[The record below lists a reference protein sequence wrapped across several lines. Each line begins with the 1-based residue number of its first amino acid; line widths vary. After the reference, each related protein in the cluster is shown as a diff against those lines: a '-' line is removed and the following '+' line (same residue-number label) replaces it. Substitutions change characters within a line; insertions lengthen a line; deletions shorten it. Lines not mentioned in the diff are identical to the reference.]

1 MQRSDSVWRPTY
13 KAVAIRPLPGQRAI
27 FAEAARAQKEMANLI
42 YKEILAMRDQVDIGE
57 LARLIP
63 SAQDEQIFASLNAIQ
78 VGNMS
83 EALTEAIHAAALAG
97 ARTAAKEWGSTVVV
111 DMARPR
117 IFDWVRNRTGE
128 LIKETRGTN
137 LEAIR
142 NTIGWGVENGIHPA
156 RLAQNI
162 QQAIGLTG
170 PGAEAVNRRRQS
182 LIDQG
187 VKPKQANSIADGY
200 ANKLVTQRAKVIAH
214 HEGMS
219 AINRGRQS
227 LWESLVD
234 SGAMPADSKK
244 RWVTSRDE
252 ATCPI
257 CQPLGYQKDIGI
269 MDLFTTSRGE
279 KIQGP
284 PAHVGCRCNVAA
296 IETIKGKQS

>member
-1 MQRSDSVWRPTY
+1 VWRPTY
-13 KAVAIRPLPGQRAI
+13 KAVAVRPLPGQRAI

-42 YKEILAMRDQVDIGE
+42 YKEILAMRNQVDIGE

-78 VGNMS
+78 IGNMS

-97 ARTAAKEWGSTVVV
+97 ATTAAKEWGSTVVV

-128 LIKETRGTN
+128 LIKETHGTN
-137 LEAIR
+137 LDAIR

-200 ANKLVTQRAKVIAH
+200 ANRLVSERAKVIAH
-214 HEGMS
+214 TESMG
-219 AINRGRQS
+219 AVNGGRRS
-227 LWESLVD
+227 LWDDLLE
-234 SGAMPADSKK
+234 SGAMEPGTMQE
-244 RWVTSRDE
+244 WVTSRDE
-252 ATCPI
+252 AVCPL
-257 CQPLGYQKDIGI
+257 CGPMGRKKPIGVR
-269 MDLFTTSRGE
+269 DLFSTPDGRQ
-279 KIQGP
+279 IPAP
-284 PAHVGCRCNVAA
+284 PLHPRCRCTVVLKDPQK
-296 IETIKGKQS
+296 EKQS